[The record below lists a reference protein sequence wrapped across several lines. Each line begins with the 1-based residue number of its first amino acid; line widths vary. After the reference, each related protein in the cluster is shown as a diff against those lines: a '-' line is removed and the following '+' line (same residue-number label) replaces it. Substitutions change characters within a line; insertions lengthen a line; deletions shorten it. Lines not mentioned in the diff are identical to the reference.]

1 MRKNEI
7 IDDMH
12 KLSMQNL
19 CNDQI
24 DQGISVWVVHV
35 RPFLYRFLP
44 VQRITISRLI
54 RHGNKNA
61 G

>member
-1 MRKNEI
+1 M
-7 IDDMH
+7 IDDMY

-24 DQGISVWVVHV
+24 DQGISVWIIHV
-35 RPFLYRFLP
+35 RPFLYRFTP
-44 VQRITISRLI
+44 VQRFTISRLI
-54 RHGNKNA
+54 RHRNKNA